1 MTTKDSAVAPPTIF
15 IVDDDDAFRD
25 SLEALCESVDLVTES
40 YPDATSFLETFD
52 PERPGC
58 ILLDVRMPGISGLE
72 LQVELE
78 ARGARI
84 PIIFLTGHGD
94 IEMAVT
100 AMKRGARDFL
110 TKPIRHQ
117 DLLDRVH
124 AALRAADRDLNAR
137 MEHAELEERLGRLT
151 PREHE
156 VFELVVEGLP
166 NKVISNRLDISQ
178 RTVELHRAQVMKK
191 MEADSLADLVRTAIH
206 LEDSVG

>member
-1 MTTKDSAVAPPTIF
+1 MNLPDSSTPTIF

-40 YPDATSFLETFD
+40 YADGRSFLDAFD
-52 PERPGC
+52 PDRLGC
-58 ILLDVRMPGISGLE
+58 LLLDVRMPGISGLE
-72 LQVELE
+72 VQVELTSRE
-78 ARGARI
+78 CRL

-124 AALRAADRDLNAR
+124 AALREADLDLAER
-137 MEHAELEERLGRLT
+137 LEHAELEARMARLT
-151 PREHE
+151 PRETE

-191 MEADSLADLVRTAIH
+191 MEADSLADLVRSAIH
-206 LEDSVG
+206 LEEGGR

>member
-1 MTTKDSAVAPPTIF
+1 MNAKNPTIF

-25 SLEALCESVDLVTES
+25 SLEALCESVDLHTES
-40 YPDATSFLETFD
+40 FADAASFLEAFD
-52 PERPGC
+52 PNRPGC
-58 ILLDVRMPGISGLE
+58 LLLDVRMPGISGLE

-78 ARGARI
+78 ERNSPL

-124 AALRAADRDLNAR
+124 SALRDLDRDR
-137 MEHAELEERLGRLT
+137 RVHREHVELEARRARLT
-151 PREHE
+151 PREME

-166 NKVISNRLDISQ
+166 NKVISNRLEISQ

-206 LEDSVG
+206 LEEADP